1 MSNCW
6 FVRHNGHG
14 VLSSQNGREMI
25 SSPFCSELSITASL
39 LPRSSCSWRG
49 PAWSPEEQQRAVR
62 GSVLPPRSSPGWCAV
77 VWLPCFLSPSLP
89 PRTCPLLLCHP
100 PGQRELSRR
109 APPALRGVP
118 HGTGCGAER
127 AQLAGTGASL
137 CAHGLGLACVCIS
150 VLVFILLSG
159 LRSFVHYFN
168 AYVCFAATQSCEEKL
183 LAWDSPGQTL
193 ELERAR
199 SEPLLTPVVPF
210 VHSSAPCKLA
220 AG

>member
-1 MSNCW
+1 
-6 FVRHNGHG
+6 
-14 VLSSQNGREMI
+14 MI
-25 SSPFCSELSITASL
+25 SSPSCCELSITASL
-39 LPRSSCSWRG
+39 PPRSSCSWRG
-49 PAWSPEEQQRAVR
+49 PAWSPEERQRAVR
-62 GSVLPPRSSPGWCAV
+62 GSVLPPRSSPSWCAV
-77 VWLPCFLSPSLP
+77 VWLPCFLSPSPTLYLP
-89 PRTCPLLLCHP
+89 SCCSVALLACVSSL
-100 PGQRELSRR
+100 R

-118 HGTGCGAER
+118 RGTGRGAER
-127 AQLAGTGASL
+127 AQCAGTGASL